1 LFPLKNINELNTLE
15 IVFFLS
21 VFFLLIQIVYNVYF
35 FRRLIFFTGRKNNF
49 KPDVSIIIC
58 AKNEFDNLKNNLKSF
73 LDQDYPNFEIVVVND
88 QSNDRTKQL
97 LDQYDRTYYKLK
109 VVHIDENVNHVIG
122 KKFALTLG
130 IKTAKY
136 DNLLLTDADCFVSS
150 DQWISSMAHNF
161 QSSDIVLGYGPYKKE
176 KGFLNR
182 LIRFDTYNVAIQ
194 YLSYSLSSFTY
205 MGVGRNLAYKKSV
218 FFNNK
223 GFANHLHVASGDD
236 DLFIREV
243 AKNNKVSIEIS
254 QDSHTT
260 SLSEETWFAWM
271 AQKRRHLTTSPM
283 YDNKIKALLSIYPFS
298 QLFFFIGIGIL
309 ISCNVSYKFWMPLI
323 YIKIFLSYVI
333 HYPLMKK
340 FNCFDL
346 IFFQP
351 FYEIFHLVLQGF
363 LFIFSVNA
371 SQSKW
376 NS

>member
-1 LFPLKNINELNTLE
+1 MI
-15 IVFFLS
+15 
-21 VFFLLIQIVYNVYF
+21 
-35 FRRLIFFTGRKNNF
+35 FRLMPFKIFMKKITF
-49 KPDVSIIIC
+49 
-58 AKNEFDNLKNNLKSF
+58 
-73 LDQDYPNFEIVVVND
+73 ND
-88 QSNDRTKQL
+88 
-97 LDQYDRTYYKLK
+97 
-109 VVHIDENVNHVIG
+109 
-122 KKFALTLG
+122 
-130 IKTAKY
+130 
-136 DNLLLTDADCFVSS
+136 
-150 DQWISSMAHNF
+150 
-161 QSSDIVLGYGPYKKE
+161 
-176 KGFLNR
+176 FLNS
-182 LIRFDTYNVAIQ
+182 INFSNNQ
-194 YLSYSLSSFTY
+194 
-205 MGVGRNLAYKKSV
+205 
-218 FFNNK
+218 FNDFWELGN
-223 GFANHLHVASGDD
+223 A
-236 DLFIREV
+236 
-243 AKNNKVSIEIS
+243 
-254 QDSHTT
+254 T
-260 SLSEETWFAWM
+260 SLSEETWLAWM

>member
-1 LFPLKNINELNTLE
+1 
-15 IVFFLS
+15 
-21 VFFLLIQIVYNVYF
+21 
-35 FRRLIFFTGRKNNF
+35 
-49 KPDVSIIIC
+49 
-58 AKNEFDNLKNNLKSF
+58 
-73 LDQDYPNFEIVVVND
+73 
-88 QSNDRTKQL
+88 
-97 LDQYDRTYYKLK
+97 
-109 VVHIDENVNHVIG
+109 
-122 KKFALTLG
+122 
-130 IKTAKY
+130 
-136 DNLLLTDADCFVSS
+136 
-150 DQWISSMAHNF
+150 
-161 QSSDIVLGYGPYKKE
+161 
-176 KGFLNR
+176 
-182 LIRFDTYNVAIQ
+182 
-194 YLSYSLSSFTY
+194 

-254 QDSHTT
+254 QDSHAT
-260 SLSEETWFAWM
+260 SLSEETWSAWM
-271 AQKRRHLTTSPM
+271 SQKRRHLTTSPM

-298 QLFFFIGIGIL
+298 QLFFFIGLGIL